1 MPEKLAKFSKFL
13 LPFVVP
19 EDFVAIRK
27 CHLMPSADDVLLL
40 CVPAIRDLRAI
51 PSGAYQ
57 LVTMRRYNLPF
68 TRLEI
73 QAHVDKVN
81 ELYQPAPLRLHFA
94 LALHLMYIVLCQ
106 LLRRRDH
113 PEYTKRA
120 CCNYRSSRV

>member
-1 MPEKLAKFSKFL
+1 MTPT
-13 LPFVVP
+13 
-19 EDFVAIRK
+19 
-27 CHLMPSADDVLLL
+27 DDVLLR
-40 CVPAIRDLRAI
+40 CVPSVRYLRAVS
-51 PSGAYQ
+51 SGAYQ
-57 LVTMRRYNLPF
+57 LVTMRRYNLPSA
-68 TRLEI
+68 RLEI
-73 QAHVDKVN
+73 QTHVNEVY